1 MAFGNELVKS
11 LKAGVVSRGRAAP
24 SGRIKGRR
32 KKGDAAARDASAAG
46 SLKTASD
53 SNTGHIES
61 WGLLE
66 PVRPILEPVTSML
79 KPLWNGNVI
88 ILIVGL
94 LLYMVF
100 FRTPSTPSMLT
111 HDVGCPG
118 LSLPQR
124 LAAYDEMW
132 RREESELWNWLE
144 DRVGMDGMV
153 FPSLHH
159 RMPESHPGRRSF
171 RVNAADERDLVARL
185 REEKV
190 SDREMDHAIRT
201 TRQRLET
208 LEEMMN
214 KRKAQPV
221 PDDLPLRAEL

>member
-1 MAFGNELVKS
+1 MVKS
-11 LKAGVVSRGRAAP
+11 LKALVVARGRAA
-24 SGRIKGRR
+24 SGGRFKGRR
-32 KKGDAAARDASAAG
+32 KKGGAAAREASTTG
-46 SLKTASD
+46 SLKIVAD
-53 SNTGHIES
+53 GNTRQPES
-61 WGLLE
+61 WGLFE

-79 KPLWNGNVI
+79 KPLWSGNVV
-88 ILIVGL
+88 ILVVGL
-94 LLYMVF
+94 LLYMMF
-100 FRTPSTPSMLT
+100 FRTPSSSSMLSN
-111 HDVGCPG
+111 DIGCPG

-153 FPSLHH
+153 FPSLNH
-159 RMPESHPGRRSF
+159 RMPESNAGHRSF

-208 LEEMMN
+208 LEEIMN